1 MNTHKLFTFL
11 AFYAATFVAASSAA
25 VWDVGGTWYQ
35 SLTQP
40 SFTPPSWVFGP
51 VWTIL
56 YLMIAI
62 VAYRIA
68 YAAQTSWKAP
78 ALALWALQIAMNTLW
93 TPVFFGAKNLG
104 GAMIYIALLWVTICL
119 LIWVTR
125 QLDRVSALLLLPYL
139 AWVSFA
145 SILNFAFWSLNP
157 SPV

>member
-1 MNTHKLFTFL
+1 M
-11 AFYAATFVAASSAA
+11 AFYASTFVAASSAA

-35 SLTQP
+35 SLNQP

-62 VAYRIA
+62 VAHRIA
-68 YAAQTSWKAP
+68 YAAQTPWKML
-78 ALALWALQIAMNTLW
+78 ALALWSLQIALNTLW

-104 GAMIYIALLWVTICL
+104 GGLIYIGLLWVTICL

-125 QLDRVSALLLLPYL
+125 KVDRVSALLLLPYL

-145 SILNFAFWSLNP
+145 SVLNFAFWSLNP
-157 SPV
+157 

>member
-1 MNTHKLFTFL
+1 MNTHKIFTFL

-68 YAAQTSWKAP
+68 YAAQTPWKAS
-78 ALALWALQIAMNTLW
+78 ALGLWALQIALNTLW

-119 LIWVTR
+119 LILVTR
-125 QLDRVSALLLLPYL
+125 QVDKLSAILLLPYL
-139 AWVSFA
+139 AWVTFA
-145 SILNFAFWSLNP
+145 SILNFVFWTLNP

>member
-1 MNTHKLFTFL
+1 MNTHKIFTFL

-25 VWDVGGTWYQ
+25 IWDVGGTWYQ

-40 SFTPPSWVFGP
+40 SFTPPPWVFGP
-51 VWTIL
+51 VWTVL

-62 VAYRIA
+62 VAYRIT
-68 YAAQTSWKAP
+68 YAPESSWKMP
-78 ALALWALQIAMNTLW
+78 ALALWALQIALNTLW

-119 LIWVTR
+119 LILVTMR
-125 QLDRVSALLLLPYL
+125 VNRVSSLLLLPYL

-145 SILNFAFWSLNP
+145 GVLNFAFWSLNP
-157 SPV
+157 

>member
-1 MNTHKLFTFL
+1 MNTHKIFTFL
-11 AFYAATFVAASSAA
+11 AFYASTFVAASSAA

-40 SFTPPSWVFGP
+40 SFTPPPWVFGP
-51 VWTIL
+51 VWTVL

-62 VAYRIA
+62 VACRIA
-68 YAAQTSWKAP
+68 YAAETPWKMP
-78 ALALWALQIAMNTLW
+78 ALALWALQIALNTLW

-104 GAMIYIALLWVTICL
+104 GAMFYIGLLWVTICL

-125 QLDRVSALLLLPYL
+125 KVDKLSAILLLPYL

-145 SILNFAFWSLNP
+145 GILNFAFWALNP
-157 SPV
+157 

>member
-1 MNTHKLFTFL
+1 MNTHKIFTFL

-25 VWDVGGTWYQ
+25 IWDVGGTWYQ

-40 SFTPPSWVFGP
+40 SFTPPPWVFGP
-51 VWTIL
+51 AWTVL

-62 VAYRIA
+62 VAHRIA
-68 YAAQTSWKAP
+68 YAPESSWKMP
-78 ALALWALQIAMNTLW
+78 ALALWALQIALNTLW

-119 LIWVTR
+119 LILVTMR
-125 QLDRVSALLLLPYL
+125 VDRVSSLLLLPYL

-157 SPV
+157 

>member
-1 MNTHKLFTFL
+1 MNTYKTFTFL
-11 AFYAATFVAASSAA
+11 AFYASTFVAASSSA

-35 SLTQP
+35 SLNQP

-68 YAAQTSWKAP
+68 YAAQTPWKAP
-78 ALALWALQIAMNTLW
+78 ALALWAHQIALNTLW

-104 GAMIYIALLWVTICL
+104 SAMIYICL
-119 LIWVTR
+119 LYT
-125 QLDRVSALLLLPYL
+125 S
-139 AWVSFA
+139 
-145 SILNFAFWSLNP
+145 P
-157 SPV
+157 SPRD